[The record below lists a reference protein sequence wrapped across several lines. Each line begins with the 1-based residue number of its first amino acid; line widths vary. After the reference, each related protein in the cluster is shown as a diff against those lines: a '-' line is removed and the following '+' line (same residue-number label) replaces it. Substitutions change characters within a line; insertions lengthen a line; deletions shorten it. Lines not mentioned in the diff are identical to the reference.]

1 MDSAA
6 FRLLGFEV
14 VERWSDPLPG
24 MVWVTEETC
33 RRYQLSSNR
42 PHFGK
47 KDDKGGYRYNV
58 CGVIRDYRSLSAL
71 ATPLSDSHGAVMILD
86 PQVHHP
92 SNRQDTRRSGR
103 SLSRHPPYLPGSVQR
118 SDRDAERLGSR
129 LYRRLYGQG
138 FNP

>member
-1 MDSAA
+1 MTRA
-6 FRLLGFEV
+6 
-14 VERWSDPLPG
+14 
-24 MVWVTEETC
+24 
-33 RRYQLSSNR
+33 
-42 PHFGK
+42 
-47 KDDKGGYRYNV
+47 GYRYNV

-86 PQVHHP
+86 PQGYII
-92 SNRQDTRRSGR
+92 RQIVKIQGDRAEA
-103 SLSRHPPYLPGSVQR
+103 LAAILPYLPGSVQR